1 MDEKEIRQAPLAR
14 LFPKAVERLG
24 KEIPVWTL
32 GTCVFPR
39 HVYLAVVGAR
49 RHSRYGARVCRDI
62 IYGLANMPVVIVS
75 GLAHGIDSIA
85 HRAALEVGL
94 ATIAVPGSGIARSV
108 LYPRAHLALAREIVE
123 KGGGIL
129 SPFAPRERASRW
141 SFPARNRVMA
151 ALADA
156 VLVVEGS
163 QTSGT
168 MITARA
174 AADFGVAVGAVPG
187 EVGCAV
193 SEGPH
198 SLIREGAVLVRG
210 AHDCAE
216 MLGLAWRSARTEPRA
231 QAAAAACALGSWQD
245 VSLPLRDRILALL
258 AQQSGSRD
266 ELAVRLGASA
276 ADIAREVTMLEIEGS
291 VRDEMGRLTLV
302 AHQGR
307 VR

>member
-1 MDEKEIRQAPLAR
+1 
-14 LFPKAVERLG
+14 
-24 KEIPVWTL
+24 
-32 GTCVFPR
+32 
-39 HVYLAVVGAR
+39 
-49 RHSRYGARVCRDI
+49 
-62 IYGLANMPVVIVS
+62 
-75 GLAHGIDSIA
+75 
-85 HRAALEVGL
+85 
-94 ATIAVPGSGIARSV
+94 
-108 LYPRAHLALAREIVE
+108 
-123 KGGGIL
+123 
-129 SPFAPRERASRW
+129 
-141 SFPARNRVMA
+141 
-151 ALADA
+151 
-156 VLVVEGS
+156 
-163 QTSGT
+163 
-168 MITARA
+168 
-174 AADFGVAVGAVPG
+174 
-187 EVGCAV
+187 GCAV

-231 QAAAAACALGSWQD
+231 QAAATACALGSWQD